1 MGLTDQ
7 STTAFVQALA
17 SESPVPGG
25 GSAAAL
31 EGALGVALAAKF
43 CRTLIGKE
51 KYATIE
57 HQAREILEEAERLQ
71 SRLLALVDEDAE
83 DFEPLAAAFHMPN
96 GTDAEKAA
104 RTAAIQAELKQACGA
119 PLQIMRCCR
128 EGIRLHDR
136 LAELG
141 IKRSADNLGVGVQQM
156 KAALIGGELNVLV
169 NTVMIH
175 DADYVARI
183 NDEVH
188 RLRAEGSEQADQVL
202 ERVLQL
208 LSR

>member
-51 KYATIE
+51 KHATIE
-57 HQAREILEEAERLQ
+57 HQAREVLAQAERLQ
-71 SRLLALVDEDAE
+71 SQLLALVDEDAE
-83 DFEPLAAAFHMPN
+83 EFEPLAAAFRMPN

-119 PLQIMRCCR
+119 PLQIIRYCR
-128 EGIRLHDR
+128 EGIRLHAR

-141 IKRSADNLGVGVQQM
+141 IKRSADNLGVGVQQL
-156 KAALIGGELNVLV
+156 KAALIGGELNVQV

-175 DADYVARI
+175 DADYVERV
-183 NDEVH
+183 NDEVD
-188 RLRAEGSEQADQVL
+188 RLLTEGSGQAEQVL
-202 ERVLQL
+202 EQVLQL
-208 LSR
+208 LSG